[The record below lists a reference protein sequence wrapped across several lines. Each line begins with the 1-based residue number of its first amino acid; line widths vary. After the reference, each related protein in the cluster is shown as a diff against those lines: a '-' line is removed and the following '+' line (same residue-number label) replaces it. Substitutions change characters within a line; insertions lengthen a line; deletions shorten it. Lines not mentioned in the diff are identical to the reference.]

1 MSFQE
6 SFSAYVISTSQAGGW
21 GGGGGGSQLDIL

>member
-6 SFSAYVISTSQAGGW
+6 PFSAYVISTSQAGG
-21 GGGGGGSQLDIL
+21 GEGGGSQLDIL

>member
-6 SFSAYVISTSQAGGW
+6 PFSAYVISTSQAGGG